1 MIISNIWEKTC
12 SKPPTI
18 FLFFYMLGVDVQNLS
33 KWVGPWIL
41 TQWQLFSTF
50 QHLPCYRSFQ
60 YPKQG
65 KPPPNFM
72 SGINDL
78 QEPARWDWFRQCLF
92 ASHFKKDSPAQSLG
106 QTQPQTSLTATWPQN
121 LSLAIHPPPVC
132 LIISSSTLLFLGACP
147 CSAHATRRLGSCSW
161 WIQTNSGKLA
171 FPIC

>member
-1 MIISNIWEKTC
+1 MRKNMFQT
-12 SKPPTI
+12 TNH
-18 FLFFYMLGVDVQNLS
+18 FFFFYMLGVDVQNLS

-78 QEPARWDWFRQCLF
+78 QETSEVRLISAVPFRIPFQERLTSTKPRTDPTSNITNSHLAPESQPCHPSTPCLPDHQF
-92 ASHFKKDSPAQSLG
+92 QHIA
-106 QTQPQTSLTATWPQN
+106 
-121 LSLAIHPPPVC
+121 
-132 LIISSSTLLFLGACP
+132 FLGCLPMQCACHQ
-147 CSAHATRRLGSCSW
+147 AIGIL
-161 WIQTNSGKLA
+161 
-171 FPIC
+171 